1 MTNKTDQFSPQAAQQ
16 EWQILHNNH
25 EQYEHY
31 ALIIKLVAI
40 GLSVVLLINHVTLLI
55 AISLL
60 ATLWLQE
67 GIWKTYQNRLAKH
80 LILLEQQLIPQATQL
95 TSPPISN
102 FQLYSRWQANS
113 GGTITLL
120 TEYLTNALRPTIAYP
135 YVILISITLYQDI
148 IY

>member
-67 GIWKTYQNRLAKH
+67 GIWKTYQNRLAKY